1 MIAHKF
7 TKSKK
12 LLIIISFIVSLLS
25 LRFGWFLYFNAPT
38 NQTAEKGIVD
48 LRHVTLKEDKVIF
61 LNGEWLFYPSK
72 FIIDDSGVNNE
83 QQYIQVPGNWRE
95 KMESLEGSA
104 IGYGSYRLKIL
115 LPNQEETIYGIKLEG
130 FGSFASIYVNGKL
143 VNSENLANKSPIEKI
158 KKQGPMTAIF
168 SSKAKEIDLII
179 QVSNYD
185 SFNSGGLK
193 DSVHFGLQSA
203 ITKGATF
210 SESLQLLVSVI
221 FFLHGFYALSIFFLG
236 RGQYEKEL
244 FYFSF
249 LLILNGFIILID
261 DNVLLDLPIKNAL
274 YIKLLIVLLIGLLL
288 LTLKFINE
296 LYKIKS
302 SVSNVLYVLF
312 IPISLTL
319 LTTSALHYTPM
330 KLIVIIYGIFIATQ
344 LIVPTISAIVKGNI
358 DGIFILFYLICF
370 ISNGIWGTAIKILV
384 VNIPYYPFDYFIS
397 IIVIALLL
405 IRRHI
410 NVIRL
415 NNEQYEK
422 LVRLDVQKDIFLA
435 NTSHE
440 LRNPL
445 HGILNITQTLLESES
460 SQLTKK
466 SKENLELLL
475 QIGNRMAFTLN
486 DLLDIN
492 QLEEGQIQLNQ
503 KTLNIYSVTSG
514 VIDMIQFIKNTKKV
528 EIISEIPA
536 LFPPVYADE
545 SRLVQIVFNLLH
557 NAVKFTHEGSITI
570 NAIHDDRVATI
581 FISDTGIGMSENE
594 IERIFLRYERFEK
607 TTTTGIGLG
616 LNIAKQLIELH
627 GGTITV
633 RSVEDKGTTL
643 SFTLPLAINTNVSI
657 EKEVSATD
665 VDSLTKNSLDTT
677 EKQLT
682 DDEQRVMLSS
692 NILIVDDDPINLK
705 VISSILGGLY
715 NIHTVTSGVEALK
728 MIENGNWDIIISDV
742 MMPKMS
748 GYELCKEIRKRFTI
762 VELPVLLLTARTQ
775 PIDVYTGFLAGAND
789 YVSKPTNALE
799 LKARVQSLLA
809 QNQAIKEQLRLEAAY
824 LQAQIKPHFLFNTLN
839 TISSLGELNP
849 SRMTDLLIEF
859 GNYLQKSFSTDN
871 IKNLIPIEEELDLV
885 HSYLFIESERFGD
898 RLEVSWD
905 LDELKGILI
914 PPLSIQTIVEN
925 ALNHG
930 ILKKTEGGIVV
941 ISVKNY
947 ENYHVV
953 SVEDNGVGM
962 TVSQVETILLRT
974 NKHEHGI
981 GIPNTNH
988 RLKRIFGGGIQIE
1001 SQLDKGT
1008 IVSFCIPKQ
1017 LPDLLQ
1023 QSIDD

>member
-1 MIAHKF
+1 LINKV

-12 LLIIISFIVSLLS
+12 LLIIISFIFILLS
-25 LRFGWFLYFNAPT
+25 MRFGWFLYFNAPT
-38 NQTAEKGIVD
+38 NQTAERGVVD
-48 LRHVTLKEDKVIF
+48 LRHITLKEDKVIF

-72 FIIDDSGVNNE
+72 FIIDDSSTNIE
-83 QQYIQVPGNWRE
+83 PQYIQVPGNWKE
-95 KMESLEGSA
+95 QMEALEGSS
-104 IGYGSYRLKIL
+104 IGNASYRLKIL
-115 LPNQEETIYGIKLEG
+115 LPDQDETIYGIKLEG
-130 FGSFASIYVNGKL
+130 FESYASIYVNGKL
-143 VNSENLANKSPIEKI
+143 VNSENLANKYPLEKI
-158 KKQGPMTAIF
+158 KKQGPMTVIF
-168 SSKAKEIDLII
+168 SSEAKEIDLII
-179 QVSNYD
+179 QISNYD

-193 DSVHFGLQSA
+193 DSVYFGLHSA

-244 FYFSF
+244 LYFSF

-261 DNVLLDLPIKNAL
+261 DNVLLNLPIKNAL

-288 LTLKFINE
+288 LTLTFINE

-302 SVSNVLYVLF
+302 TLSNVLYVLF
-312 IPISLTL
+312 IPIALTIML
-319 LTTSALHYTPM
+319 TSALHYTPM

-370 ISNGIWGTAIKILV
+370 ISNSIWGTAIKTLV
-384 VNIPYYPFDYFIS
+384 VNIPYYPFDFFIS

-422 LVRLDVQKDIFLA
+422 LVKLDVQKDIFLA

-445 HGILNITQTLLESES
+445 HGILNITQSLLERES
-460 SQLTKK
+460 SQLSKK

-503 KTLNIYSVTSG
+503 KTLNLYSVTSA
-514 VIDMIQFIKNTKKV
+514 VIDMIQFIKNTKKLD
-528 EIISEIPA
+528 IISEVSA
-536 LFPPVYADE
+536 FFPPVYADE
-545 SRLVQIVFNLLH
+545 SRLVQILFNLLH

-570 NAIHDDRVATI
+570 NAIHDDKVATI
-581 FISDTGIGMSENE
+581 LISDTGIGMSEDE
-594 IERIFLRYERFEK
+594 IKRIFLRYERFEK
-607 TTTTGIGLG
+607 TTVMGIGLG

-627 GGTITV
+627 GGTIAV
-633 RSVEDKGTTL
+633 QSEEDKGTTL
-643 SFTLPLAINTNVSI
+643 SFTIPLAIDSNVSI
-657 EKEVSATD
+657 EKEVSATATNIYPLPKKSFD
-665 VDSLTKNSLDTT
+665 ITSKPLI
-677 EKQLT
+677 
-682 DDEQRVMLSS
+682 DDEQRAVLSS

-705 VISSILGGLY
+705 VISSVLGELY
-715 NIHTVTSGVEALK
+715 HIYTVTSGAEALK
-728 MIENGNWDIIISDV
+728 MIDAGNWDMIISDV

-839 TISSLGELNP
+839 TISSLGEINP

-859 GNYLQKSFSTDN
+859 GNYLQKSFSSDN
-871 IKNLIPIEEELDLV
+871 IKNLIPIEEEFDLV
-885 HSYLFIESERFGD
+885 RSYLFIESERFGD

-914 PPLSIQTIVEN
+914 PPLSVQTIVEN

-941 ISVKNY
+941 ISVKNH

-962 TVSQVETILLRT
+962 TASQIEEILLRT
-974 NKHEHGI
+974 NKHQHGI
-981 GIPNTNH
+981 GIANTNH
-988 RLKRIFGGGIQIE
+988 RLQRIFGRGIQIE
-1001 SQLDKGT
+1001 SQLNHGT
-1008 IVSFCIPKQ
+1008 IVSFYIPKR
-1017 LPDLLQ
+1017 LPN
-1023 QSIDD
+1023 IFE